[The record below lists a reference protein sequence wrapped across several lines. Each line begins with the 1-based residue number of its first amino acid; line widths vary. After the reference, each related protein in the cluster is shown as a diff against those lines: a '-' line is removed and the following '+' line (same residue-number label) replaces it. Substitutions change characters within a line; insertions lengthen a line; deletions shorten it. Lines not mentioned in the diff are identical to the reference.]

1 MPLKLYDTLSRENRE
16 VFPMDGETVR
26 FYGCGPTVYGPAHV
40 GNFRTF
46 VMQDVFR
53 RVLETAGQK
62 TYHAR
67 NLTDVDDKTIRQSQE
82 EGVPLGEF
90 TTRWTERFHQ
100 DCQALN
106 LLAPHVEPSAVGH
119 IPEQIA
125 LIERLIERGKAY
137 QVNDGSVYFNV
148 GAFESYG
155 RLSRLADREITTS
168 DVSRESSDEYD
179 RDSAADFA
187 LWKAR
192 RPEDGDNF
200 WESPW
205 GEGRPG
211 WHIECSAIC
220 MKHLGE
226 SFDLHSGGVDLVF
239 PHHENEIAQVEA
251 ATDKTFARH
260 WFHIAHLMVEGQ
272 KMSKSLGN
280 LHTVEELAELGY
292 KAQEVRY
299 VLLSGIYRQPLNFT
313 FDSMKASRKALSKL
327 SDFAT
332 KFGFKPAE
340 GSSLETEFG
349 PFHPVQEALF
359 SDLNTPE
366 ALGRCFRLVR
376 ELSEAFERGEYEGKH
391 EAMNEIRR
399 GFQATCDAFG
409 LVVEP
414 KDESTE
420 EAPAEIQDLAQRR
433 WEAKQGKDWPLADQL
448 RDELLAQGWTVKD
461 GKDGYEVVP
470 EIS

>member
-1 MPLKLYDTLSRENRE
+1 MPLNLYDTLSREIRE
-16 VFPMDGETVR
+16 VFAMDGESVR
-26 FYGCGPTVYGPAHV
+26 FYGCGPTVYGPAHI

-53 RVLETAGQK
+53 RVLETDGQK

-82 EGVPLGEF
+82 EGVELGDF
-90 TTRWTERFHQ
+90 TNRWTERFHQ
-100 DCQALN
+100 DCRALN
-106 LLAPHVEPSAVGH
+106 LLDPHVEPSAVAH

-125 LIERLIERGKAY
+125 LIERLVARGKAY
-137 QVNDGSVYFNV
+137 EAEGSVYFNV
-148 GAFESYG
+148 GSFEGYG
-155 RLSRLADREITTS
+155 CLSRLAEREITTS
-168 DVSRESSDEYD
+168 VSARENSDEYD
-179 RDSAADFA
+179 RESAADFA

-239 PHHENEIAQVEA
+239 PHHDNEIAQVEA

-260 WFHIAHLMVEGQ
+260 WFHIAHLMVEGK

-280 LHTVEELAELGY
+280 LHTIDELAQKGY
-292 KAQEVRY
+292 KAQEARY
-299 VLLSGIYRQPLNFT
+299 VLLSGSYRQPLNFT
-313 FDSMKASRKALSKL
+313 FDSMQASRKALSKL

-332 KFGFKPAE
+332 KFGFKPSQ

-349 PFHPVQEALF
+349 PFHPVQEALL

-366 ALGRCFRLVR
+366 ALGRCFRLIR
-376 ELSEAFERGEYEGKH
+376 ELGEAFERGEYEEKE
-391 EAMNEIRR
+391 EALNEVRR

-409 LVVEP
+409 LIVEP
-414 KDESTE
+414 KVESAE
-420 EAPAEIQDLAQRR
+420 EAPAEIQNLAQRR
-433 WEAKQGKDWPLADQL
+433 WEAKQGKDWALADQL
-448 RDELLAQGWTVKD
+448 RDDLLAQGWAVKD
-461 GKDGYEVVP
+461 GKEGF
-470 EIS
+470 EIVAADS

>member
-1 MPLKLYDTLSRENRE
+1 MPLNLYDTLSREIRE
-16 VFPMDGETVR
+16 VFAMDGESVR

-53 RVLETAGQK
+53 RVLETDGQK

-82 EGVPLGEF
+82 EGVALGDF
-90 TTRWTERFHQ
+90 TDRWTERFHQ
-100 DCQALN
+100 DCRALN
-106 LLAPHVEPSAVGH
+106 LLDPHVEPSAVAH

-125 LIERLIERGKAY
+125 LIERLVARGKAY
-137 QVNDGSVYFNV
+137 EAEGSVYFNV
-148 GAFESYG
+148 GSFEGYG
-155 RLSRLADREITTS
+155 CLSRLAEREITTS
-168 DVSRESSDEYD
+168 VAARENSDEYD
-179 RDSAADFA
+179 RESAADFA

-239 PHHENEIAQVEA
+239 PHHDNEIAQVEA

-260 WFHIAHLMVEGQ
+260 WFHIAHLMVEGK

-280 LHTVEELAELGY
+280 LHTIDELAQKGY
-292 KAQEVRY
+292 KAQEARY
-299 VLLSGIYRQPLNFT
+299 VLLSGSYRQPLNFT
-313 FDSMKASRKALSKL
+313 FDSMQASRKALSKL

-332 KFGFKPAE
+332 KFGFKPTQ

-349 PFHPVQEALF
+349 PFHPVQEALL

-366 ALGRCFRLVR
+366 ALGRCFRLIR
-376 ELSEAFERGEYEGKH
+376 ELGEAFERGEYEGKE
-391 EAMNEIRR
+391 EALNEVRR

-409 LVVEP
+409 LIVEP
-414 KDESTE
+414 KEENAE
-420 EAPAEIQDLAQRR
+420 EAPAEIQNLAQRR
-433 WEAKQGKDWPLADQL
+433 WEAKQGKDWALADQL
-448 RDELLAQGWTVKD
+448 RDELGAQGWTVKD
-461 GKDGYEVVP
+461 GKEGFEIVP
-470 EIS
+470 ADS

>member
-1 MPLKLYDTLSRENRE
+1 MPLNLYDTLSREIRE
-16 VFPMDGETVR
+16 VFAMDGESVR
-26 FYGCGPTVYGPAHV
+26 FYGCGPTVYGPAHI

-53 RVLETAGQK
+53 RVLETDGQK

-82 EGVPLGEF
+82 EGVELGDF
-90 TTRWTERFHQ
+90 TNRWTERFHQ
-100 DCQALN
+100 DCRALN
-106 LLAPHVEPSAVGH
+106 LLDPHVEPSAVGH
-119 IPEQIA
+119 IPEQIS

-137 QVNDGSVYFNV
+137 QANDGSVYFNV
-148 GAFESYG
+148 GSFEAYG
-155 RLSRLADREITTS
+155 RLSRLAEREITTNEAG
-168 DVSRESSDEYD
+168 RESSDEYD

-192 RPEDGDNF
+192 RQEDGDNF

-260 WFHIAHLMVEGQ
+260 WFHIAHLMVEGK

-280 LHTVEELAELGY
+280 LHTIEELAQKGY
-292 KAQEVRY
+292 KAQEARY
-299 VLLSGIYRQPLNFT
+299 VLLSGSYRQPLNFT
-313 FDSMKASRKALSKL
+313 FDSMQASRKALSKL

-332 KFGFKPAE
+332 KFGFKPSQ

-349 PFHPVQEALF
+349 PFHPVQEALL

-366 ALGRCFRLVR
+366 ALGRCFRLIR
-376 ELSEAFERGEYEGKH
+376 ELGEAFERGEYEGEE
-391 EAMNEIRR
+391 EALNEVRR

-409 LVVEP
+409 LIVEP
-414 KDESTE
+414 KVESAE
-420 EAPAEIQDLAQRR
+420 EAPAEIQNLAQRR
-433 WEAKQGKDWPLADQL
+433 WEAKQGKDWALADQL
-448 RDELLAQGWTVKD
+448 RDELGAQGWAVKD
-461 GKDGYEVVP
+461 GKEGFEIVP
-470 EIS
+470 ADS

>member
-1 MPLKLYDTLSRENRE
+1 MPLNLYDTLTRETRE
-16 VFPMDGETVR
+16 VFAMDGKSVR
-26 FYGCGPTVYGPAHV
+26 FYGCGPTVYGPAHI

-53 RVLETAGQK
+53 RVLETSGQE

-67 NLTDVDDKTIRQSQE
+67 NITDVDDKTIKQSQA
-82 EGVPLGEF
+82 EGVPLQEF
-90 TTRWTERFHQ
+90 TDRWSGFFNR
-100 DCQALN
+100 DCESLN
-106 LLAPHVEPSAVGH
+106 LLTPHVKPSAVGH

-125 LIERLIERGKAY
+125 LIGKLIDKGKAY
-137 QVNDGSVYFNV
+137 QASDGSVYFNV
-148 GAFESYG
+148 GSFEGYG
-155 RLSRLADREITTS
+155 CLSRLAEREITTNETQ
-168 DVSRESSDEYD
+168 RESSDEYD

-200 WESPW
+200 WNSPW

-251 ATDKTFARH
+251 ATEKTFARH
-260 WFHIAHLMVEGQ
+260 WFHIAHLMVEGK

-280 LHTVEELAELGY
+280 LHTLEELSEQGY
-292 KAQEVRY
+292 KPQEVRY
-299 VLLSGIYRQPLNFT
+299 VLLSGSYRQPLNFT
-313 FDSMKASRKALSKL
+313 FDSLKAAQKALSKL
-327 SDFAT
+327 QSFAE
-332 KFGFKPAE
+332 KIQFQA
-340 GSSLETEFG
+340 GSEDSLETNFG
-349 PFHPVQEALF
+349 PFQSVQDALL

-366 ALGRCFRLVR
+366 ALGRLFSLIR
-376 ELSEAFERGEYEGKH
+376 ELGDISDEEELEAVRV
-391 EAMNEIRR
+391 

-409 LVVEP
+409 FIINSKLQA
-414 KDESTE
+414 ES
-420 EAPAEIQDLAQRR
+420 APEQVQILAQQR
-433 WEAKQGKDWPLADQL
+433 WDAKQAKDWSTADQL
-448 RDELLAQGWTVKD
+448 REEILALGWTVKD
-461 GKDGYEVVP
+461 GKDGFVLAK
-470 EIS
+470 I

>member
-1 MPLKLYDTLSRENRE
+1 MPLKLYDTLSRETRE
-16 VFPMDGETVR
+16 VFAMDGNSVR

-53 RVLETAGQK
+53 RVLETDGLK

-90 TTRWTERFHQ
+90 TTRWTERFHE
-100 DCQALN
+100 DCRALM
-106 LLAPHVEPSAVGH
+106 LLPPHVEPSAVGH
-119 IPEQIA
+119 IPEQIS
-125 LIERLIERGKAY
+125 LIERLVERGKAY
-137 QVNDGSVYFNV
+137 EAEGSVYFNV
-148 GAFESYG
+148 GSFDGYG
-155 RLSRLADREITTS
+155 CLSRLAEREITTS
-168 DVSRESSDEYD
+168 TAVRENSDEYD

-239 PHHENEIAQVEA
+239 PHHDNEIAQVEA
-251 ATDKTFARH
+251 VTDKTFARH

-280 LHTVEELAELGY
+280 LHTLEELVQKGY

-299 VLLSGIYRQPLNFT
+299 VLLSGSYRQPLNFT
-313 FDSMKASRKALSKL
+313 FDSMKAARKALSKL

-332 KFGFKPAE
+332 KFGFKPSQ
-340 GSSLETEFG
+340 GNSLETEFG
-349 PFHPVQEALF
+349 PFHPVQEALLA
-359 SDLNTPE
+359 DLNTPE
-366 ALGRCFRLVR
+366 ALGRFFRLIR
-376 ELSEAFERGEYEGKH
+376 ELGQAFERGEYEGKE
-391 EAMNEIRR
+391 EALYEVRR
-399 GFQATCDAFG
+399 GFQATCDALG

-414 KDESTE
+414 KVQNTE
-420 EAPAEIQDLAQRR
+420 EAPPEIQDLAQRR
-433 WEAKQGKDWPLADQL
+433 WEAKQSKDWALADQL
-448 RDELLAQGWTVKD
+448 RDELVAKGWTVKD
-461 GKDGYEVVP
+461 GKDGFDLVTVV
-470 EIS
+470 S

>member
-1 MPLKLYDTLSRENRE
+1 MPLNLHDTLSRETRE

-26 FYGCGPTVYGPAHV
+26 FYGCGPTVYGPAHI

-53 RVLETAGQK
+53 RVLETSGQK
-62 TYHAR
+62 TFHAR

-82 EGVPLGEF
+82 EGVPLDEF
-90 TTRWTERFHQ
+90 TVRWTERFHD
-100 DCQALN
+100 DCRALN
-106 LLAPHVEPSAVGH
+106 LLDPHVEPSAVGH

-125 LIERLIERGKAY
+125 LIERLVEGGKAY
-137 QVNDGSVYFNV
+137 LAEGSVYFKV
-148 GAFESYG
+148 DAFEAYG

-168 DVSRESSDEYD
+168 AKTRENSDEYD
-179 RDSAADFA
+179 RESAADFA

-192 RPEDGDNF
+192 RPEDGDNY
-200 WESPW
+200 WDSPW

-251 ATDKTFARH
+251 VTCKTFARH
-260 WFHIAHLMVEGQ
+260 WFHIAHLMVEGR

-280 LHTVEELAELGY
+280 LHTLEDLAEKGY
-292 KAQEVRY
+292 KAQEARY
-299 VLLSGIYRQPLNFT
+299 VLLSGSYRQPLNFT
-313 FDSMKASRKALSKL
+313 FDSMKAARKALSKL
-327 SDFAT
+327 GDFAA
-332 KFGFKPAE
+332 KFDFHP
-340 GSSLETEFG
+340 SSQGGLETEFG
-349 PFHPVQEALF
+349 PFYPVQEALL

-376 ELSEAFERGEYEGKH
+376 ELSEGFERGEYEGRG
-391 EAMNEIRR
+391 EALEEVRR
-399 GFQATCDAFG
+399 GFQATCDALG
-409 LVVEP
+409 LVV
-414 KDESTE
+414 
-420 EAPAEIQDLAQRR
+420 APAGDDNEEVPAGIRELAQRR
-433 WEAKQGKDWPLADQL
+433 WDAKQEKDWESADRL
-448 RDELLAQGWTVKD
+448 RDELLAQGWEVKD
-461 GKDGYEVVP
+461 GKDGFELARATA
-470 EIS
+470 